1 MLLLTDPPASSP
13 PSDPPTRCYHPQD
26 IASYGIARTL
36 GVVDAVKASTS
47 DKATVHHPTATL
59 RAPAIHISA
68 SDSDAASSE
77 YESDRPAP
85 PATAGS
91 SGPSL
96 FYVGEGSGLA
106 LSGVGVFSPA
116 ASQPPSPTLSR
127 QSLAGSLHEG
137 TGEQLR
143 RRAPPP
149 RDTS

>member
-1 MLLLTDPPASSP
+1 MHRLPA
-13 PSDPPTRCYHPQD
+13 QD

-47 DKATVHHPTATL
+47 DKATVHATAAAARRT
-59 RAPAIHISA
+59 PAIRISA

-77 YESDRPAP
+77 YDSDRPAA
-85 PATAGS
+85 PATG

-143 RRAPPP
+143 RRAGHA
-149 RDTS
+149 